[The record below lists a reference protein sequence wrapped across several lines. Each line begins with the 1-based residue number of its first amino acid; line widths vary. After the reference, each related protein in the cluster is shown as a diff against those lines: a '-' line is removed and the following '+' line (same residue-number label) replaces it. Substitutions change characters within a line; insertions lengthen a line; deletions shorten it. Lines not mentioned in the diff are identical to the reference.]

1 VTSLGVIVTKGHNS
15 GEHSMISPS
24 AVASKGQ
31 NGDLPISPTLLAE
44 LERSH
49 IKKFYTNVCFIQHRG
64 ESSPHQPGYHGIVGW
79 FHITIEPNANREYS

>member
-1 VTSLGVIVTKGHNS
+1 MTQSRHSVTSLGVIVTKGHNS

-49 IKKFYTNVCFIQHRG
+49 IKKFYTNVCFIQHRERVVLTSQG
-64 ESSPHQPGYHGIVGW
+64 TMVLLVGI
-79 FHITIEPNANREYS
+79 ISQ